1 MDLGDTVDGGRPHDG
16 EIWGVLA
23 RSRGPKGTNG
33 AGAKHAEIVD
43 PGCSAKEEK
52 REKSV
57 RIHDPSLL
65 FKETRSSPSSMTFW
79 KPLMFTSRAF
89 STIFSPMALSKAEK

>member
-1 MDLGDTVDGGRPHDG
+1 MDLGDPVDGGRPHDG

-43 PGCSAKEEK
+43 PGCSAKEK
-52 REKSV
+52 RE
-57 RIHDPSLL
+57 RNPSG
-65 FKETRSSPSSMTFW
+65 SMT
-79 KPLMFTSRAF
+79 PLSY
-89 STIFSPMALSKAEK
+89 SKRPDPHQAP